1 MTFCLYSIAKYPD
14 VQKKVIKEVDE
25 VFGSNRSEPTTLAK
39 LNELTY
45 LELVI
50 KETLRLYPSV
60 PIIGR
65 CATEDIELR
74 ESQIR
79 IFNQFSLVRNK

>member
-1 MTFCLYSIAKYPD
+1 MTFCLYNIAKYPEIQER
-14 VQKKVIKEVDE
+14 VRKEVDE
-25 VFGSNRSEPTTLAK
+25 VFGMNRSEPTTLAK

-50 KETLRLYPSV
+50 KETLRIYPSV

-65 CATEDIELR
+65 VATEDIELSR
-74 ESQIR
+74 FQIH
-79 IFNQFSLVRNK
+79 